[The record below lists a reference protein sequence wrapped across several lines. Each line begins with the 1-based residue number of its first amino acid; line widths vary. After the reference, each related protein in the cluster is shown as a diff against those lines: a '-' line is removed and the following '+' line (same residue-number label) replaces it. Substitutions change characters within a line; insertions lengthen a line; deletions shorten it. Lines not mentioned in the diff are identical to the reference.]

1 MLTKMRIQCSGQLP
15 EPTNTIA
22 FRMTDGTVR
31 QITFDKVSVNTD
43 NGTTLVFECEPQ
55 EFKPWRMEAIL
66 TQIPGLGEYTGISF
80 TTERYFV
87 ILTDEMLEQM
97 NKNICEVCPSMGFHG
112 LTHSSMVK

>member
-55 EFKPWRMEAIL
+55 DFKPWRMEAIL

-80 TTERYFV
+80 TTEQYFV
-87 ILTDEMLEQM
+87 VLTDKMLKQM
-97 NKNICEVCPSMGFHG
+97 NKNICEV
-112 LTHSSMVK
+112 K

>member
-1 MLTKMRIQCSGQLP
+1 MLTKMRIQCSGKFP

-55 EFKPWRMEAIL
+55 DFKPWRMEAIL
-66 TQIPGLGEYTGISF
+66 HKFPDSVNTQESALQPND
-80 TTERYFV
+80 
-87 ILTDEMLEQM
+87 ILL
-97 NKNICEVCPSMGFHG
+97 F
-112 LTHSSMVK
+112 